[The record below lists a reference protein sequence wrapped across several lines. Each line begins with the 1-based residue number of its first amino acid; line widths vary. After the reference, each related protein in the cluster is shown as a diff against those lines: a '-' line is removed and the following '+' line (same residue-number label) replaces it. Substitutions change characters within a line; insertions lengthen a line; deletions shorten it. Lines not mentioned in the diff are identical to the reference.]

1 MIGISFPKGKNED
14 AGDRKRKP
22 LQGRRVLVGGNLLR
36 FVEEA
41 LELFFGDTE
50 FFRGFANG
58 KTTLLNKAKQRF
70 LLSFCK
76 AFLTTFSKTFL
87 TSFLNGKVIQ
97 F

>member
-14 AGDRKRKP
+14 VGDRKRKP
-22 LQGRRVLVGGNLLR
+22 PQGRRVLAGGNLLR

-41 LELFFGDTE
+41 LELFFGDAE

-58 KTTLLNKAKQRF
+58 KTTLSNKAEQRF
-70 LLSFCK
+70 LLSFGK
-76 AFLTTFSKTFL
+76 AFLAA
-87 TSFLNGKVIQ
+87 FLNGKVIQ